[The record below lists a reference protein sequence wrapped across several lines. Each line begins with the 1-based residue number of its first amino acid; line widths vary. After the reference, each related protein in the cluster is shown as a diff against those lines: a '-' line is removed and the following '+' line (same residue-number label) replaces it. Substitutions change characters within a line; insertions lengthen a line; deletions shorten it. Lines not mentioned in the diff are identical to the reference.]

1 MKRTGGRKLDEL
13 RKINIQRGF
22 NRYAEGSCLIEV
34 GNTKIICTA
43 TAEKMVPLF
52 LKGSGQGWV
61 SAEYRMLPRS
71 THTRTQR
78 DKISGRNME
87 IQRLIGRALRSV
99 VALSKIGE
107 RKIMID
113 CDVIQ
118 ADGGTR
124 VASVVGGFVALVDCL
139 KSLKKDGLIDKLHI
153 TDFLGAISV
162 GMRGGKAMLDLT
174 YDEDSNIDVDMNIV
188 MKGSGEFMEVQG
200 SGERSSFS
208 QEELKTMIDLGRKG
222 IEEIIDIERNL
233 FKDILPEIGSF

>member
-1 MKRTGGRKLDEL
+1 MKRANGRKPDEL

-22 NRYAEGSCLIEV
+22 NKYAEGSCLIEM
-34 GNTKIICTA
+34 GNTKVICTA
-43 TAEKMVPLF
+43 TVDKVVPLF

-61 SAEYRMLPRS
+61 TAEYRMLPRS
-71 THTRTQR
+71 TQTRIQR
-78 DKISGRNME
+78 DKVSGRNME

-99 VALSKIGE
+99 VALGKIGE
-107 RKIMID
+107 RKIWID

-124 VASVVGGFVALVDCL
+124 VASVIGGFVALLDCL
-139 KSLKKDGLIDKLHI
+139 KTMKQDGLIDKIHI

-162 GMRGGKAMLDLT
+162 GMRAGKAMLDLT

-188 MKGSGEFMEVQG
+188 MKASGEFMEVQG

-208 QEELKTMIDLGRKG
+208 QDELKAMIDLGRKG
-222 IEEIIDIERNL
+222 IEQIIDIERNL